1 MASIKKTFLAAAFM
15 GGCMLFGP
23 GAALADANCDAAE
36 KIVFGDQFAARAAEA
51 LPLAEACRTADPAN
65 GLWLKGLTLEKLGKL
80 EDAIVAF
87 DEMLVLEPK
96 FSGGWSQRGGV
107 KYHLKRFDAALIDYN
122 QAIALEKKADY
133 YVARGNVYD
142 DTGKKDLAMADYTT
156 AVSLEPNNAYIYRER
171 SVAYNVQKNYTA
183 ALADAQKAVELD
195 PANVRG
201 YILRADNYWALD
213 RRQEGYN
220 DYLRYASYDQ
230 SRAYVWNRLGA
241 YLYDTKDYAN
251 SIIYYNKALDLDPS
265 NVAYL
270 VDRANSKDDSK
281 DTAGAMADYN
291 KALSLDPNYA
301 RGYFDRG
308 LSLERQGKKAEAIA
322 DYTKAVTLDPSDTS
336 AKQRLDILTG
346 AAPKPQ

>member
-1 MASIKKTFLAAAFM
+1 MASIKKTILAAACM
-15 GGCMLFGP
+15 GGFMLFGP

-36 KIVFGDQFAARAAEA
+36 EIVFGDQFAARAAEA

-65 GLWLKGLTLEKLGKL
+65 GLWLKGLTLEKLDKL

-133 YVARGNVYD
+133 YVARGNVFD
-142 DTGKKDLAMADYTT
+142 DTGKKDLAMADYNT
-156 AVSLEPNNAYIYRER
+156 AISLEPNNAYIYRER
-171 SVAYNVQKNYTA
+171 SVAYNVQKNYQA
-183 ALADAQKAVELD
+183 ALADAQRAVELD

-213 RRQEGYN
+213 RRQEAYN

-241 YLYDTKDYAN
+241 YLYDTKDYPN
-251 SIIYYNKALDLDPS
+251 SILYYNKALDLAPT

-322 DYTKAVTLDPSDTS
+322 DYTKAVTLDPADTS
-336 AKQRLDILTG
+336 AKKRLDILTG
-346 AAPKPQ
+346 AAPKAQ